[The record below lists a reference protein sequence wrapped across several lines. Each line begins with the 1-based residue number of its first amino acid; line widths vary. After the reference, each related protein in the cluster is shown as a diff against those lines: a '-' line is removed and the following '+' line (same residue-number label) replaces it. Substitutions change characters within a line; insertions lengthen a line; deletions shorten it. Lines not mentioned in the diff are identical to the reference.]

1 MCVWRCMALGLSEA
15 TTLGHGVYHDMSD
28 EIDDQCSG
36 VCTSRDLGWE
46 KRRLEDPSRLCTHL
60 TLKHPTSTR
69 RLADHMMSS
78 RKRYYVHVMDVG
90 WEGP

>member
-1 MCVWRCMALGLSEA
+1 MSVGVCVCRCMALGLSEA
-15 TTLGHGVYHDMSD
+15 TTLGHGVYHDMSY

-46 KRRLEDPSRLCTHL
+46 KRRLEDPSSLCTHL

-78 RKRYYVHVMDVG
+78 CKRYYVYVM
-90 WEGP
+90 

>member
-1 MCVWRCMALGLSEA
+1 
-15 TTLGHGVYHDMSD
+15 MSY

-46 KRRLEDPSRLCTHL
+46 KRRLEDPSSLCTHL

-78 RKRYYVHVMDVG
+78 CKRYIYIYTYYLS
-90 WEGP
+90 